1 MRRFRAVLIATA
13 ASAALV
19 AAGPSIGE
27 LRSWMRTA
35 FPGWFGVAVNGL
47 AAACLVS
54 AIVAAL
60 ARMRERRGLRLG
72 LIVAALAVAAA
83 SAAAMASPSAA
94 QNAVERFHFIQY
106 GLVTWLWYR
115 VMRMPPAPAA
125 DAATLVVPAMAA
137 LTVGAADEAV
147 QWFVPERVGEYRDIF
162 LNGTAI
168 LAGLLWS
175 AGLDPPLPFSPRP
188 SLRSRRSMA
197 VAVVLAA
204 AAIAAFVQLA
214 QLGDVVRDDEIGV
227 AFVSRYSGDELRALS
242 AERAARWARQPP
254 LEMHRY
260 AREDQYLAEGL
271 WHVRARND
279 AWERALETAWRENLI
294 LERYFAPVLD
304 TPSYAAPISRWPPEQ
319 RRDADSRRGTAAE
332 RFVSHANPLA
342 IHTFSPTVLWGAIL
356 TLSAVVTFLLRK
368 A

>member
-1 MRRFRAVLIATA
+1 MLRFRAVLIATA
-13 ASAALV
+13 VSAAFV

-35 FPGWFGVAVNGL
+35 FPGWFGFAVNGL
-47 AAACLVS
+47 AGACLVI
-54 AIVAAL
+54 AIVTVL
-60 ARMRERRGLRLG
+60 ARVRERRGLRLG
-72 LIVAALAVAAA
+72 LIVAALAIAAL
-83 SAAAMASPSAA
+83 SSAAMASASAA

-115 VMRMPPAPAA
+115 VMRVPPVPAA
-125 DAATLVVPAMAA
+125 DAATLVVPALAA
-137 LTVGAADEAV
+137 LIVGAADEAV

-168 LAGLLWS
+168 LAGLAWS

-188 SLRSRRSMA
+188 TRRSRRAIA
-197 VAVVLAA
+197 VAVLLAA
-204 AAIAAFVQLA
+204 TAIAAFVQLA
-214 QLGDVVRDDEIGV
+214 QLGVVVRDNEIGA
-227 AFVSRYSGDELRALS
+227 AFVSRYSGDELRARA

-279 AWERALETAWRENLI
+279 AWERAPETAWRENLI
-294 LERYFAPVLD
+294 LERYFAPILD
-304 TPSYAAPISRWPPEQ
+304 TPSYAAPVSRWPPEQ
-319 RRDADSRRGTAAE
+319 RRDADGRRGAAGE
-332 RFVSHANPLA
+332 PFISHANPLA

-356 TLSAVVTFLLRK
+356 VLSAGVAGLLRR